1 MVSLPMSQATRAVY
15 KNQLCLYASNKQVE
29 IKILKIL
36 LIIAVKIWKLRNK
49 YHKIGA
55 RLEIYKNTA
64 EKLNQI

>member
-36 LIIAVKIWKLRNK
+36 LIIAVKIWKLSK
-49 YHKIGA
+49 YHKILQNHKG
-55 RLEIYKNTA
+55 KT
-64 EKLNQI
+64 